1 MTSSAASDA
10 ISALAVVSD
19 VAAFSVVAT
28 VSAVDAVPYST
39 LDSLRLGRSDINK
52 NGELL
57 GITILLLDEK
67 DHVIHGF
74 IRANWASHYRSSL
87 ASGSIVRL
95 ERFDVARVSQL
106 DHKIALLKV
115 SEIAIAIRK
124 KAKRTGTA
132 VISSPGGFTL
142 LSSVSTT

>member
-39 LDSLRLGRSDINK
+39 FDSLRLGRS
-52 NGELL
+52 
-57 GITILLLDEK
+57 

-106 DHKIALLKV
+106 CRDHKIALLKV